1 MHELSITEELLHIIN
16 EKALEAGISK
26 VYEINL
32 KIGEF
37 SGIFS
42 DALLFAFEVLSKDTI
57 TEGAIVKIEKSN
69 GDELQV
75 LSFEGD

>member
-1 MHELSITEELLHIIN
+1 MHELSITEELLQIIN
-16 EKALEAGISK
+16 EKALEAGINK